1 MKQTMTFFGL
11 AGACAA
17 CCAVPFVLPLLGAG
31 ALGAAWLS
39 PELALG
45 LAAAL
50 VVAGV
55 EIGISRQRKAKAAAS
70 GACGCGRSAKA
81 SQ

>member
-1 MKQTMTFFGL
+1 MKQTMTFLGL

-50 VVAGV
+50 IAAGV
-55 EIGISRQRKAKAAAS
+55 AISVSRQRKAKAAAS
-70 GACGCGRSAKA
+70 GACGCNGGAKA
-81 SQ
+81 SK